1 MSPIVCLVQAYVH
14 RVGRT
19 GRAGQAGTAITLLG
33 AGDAALEAALQRQL
47 GPSPAQQ
54 GSAER
59 GAPGAP
65 GSTGAPAAP
74 GLAPFGRLTRAAVE
88 ALRYRAE
95 DIARS
100 LTRSA
105 VKEVCDLQGGAEHTE
120 RLTSL

>member
-1 MSPIVCLVQAYVH
+1 MH

-47 GPSPAQQ
+47 GPSPAAQQ
-54 GSAER
+54 GAER
-59 GAPGAP
+59 GPPGDA
-65 GSTGAPAAP
+65 GAASAAAAP

-105 VKEVCDLQGGAEHTE
+105 VKEVRALQEGQSRPEQ
-120 RLTSL
+120 

>member
-1 MSPIVCLVQAYVH
+1 MH

-47 GPSPAQQ
+47 VPSPAQQ
-54 GSAER
+54 GAEWDPPGVS
-59 GAPGAP
+59 GAAGA
-65 GSTGAPAAP
+65 AAAP
-74 GLAPFGRLTRAAVE
+74 GLAPFGRLTHAAVE

-105 VKEVCDLQGGAEHTE
+105 VKEVRDLQHGQSTQKD
-120 RLTSL
+120 

>member
-1 MSPIVCLVQAYVH
+1 MH

-33 AGDAALEAALQRQL
+33 AGDSALEAALQRQL
-47 GPSPAQQ
+47 GPSHAQH
-54 GSAER
+54 GPER
-59 GAPGAP
+59 GNPGAL
-65 GSTGAPAAP
+65 GAAGADAAP
-74 GLAPFGRLTRAAVE
+74 GLARFGKLTHAAVE

-105 VKEVCDLQGGAEHTE
+105 VKEVWTLPDRVAD
-120 RLTSL
+120 